1 MAKARFTR
9 DPIRGTIKDTVTGEE
24 FEDVNVRSDTL
35 HDTVLFVSGSQAAG
49 TKRVVFR
56 DVQDKDVIHTT
67 LTQSKKVPENNIM
80 KMNRVGVY
88 VLQANGN
95 ALSVI
100 DDVLKLI
107 CGAYMS
113 FKLNS
118 QEIVKG
124 PLYKFPS
131 GFGATGSTTANNRSL
146 VTVGPPS
153 LVAVPELEQ
162 EQILTDKTELNT
174 TIEVT
179 GADWITS
186 TKITSAT
193 TYTQPSFSIDVPVAV
208 HFGGLIEKPTN
219 T

>member
-1 MAKARFTR
+1 MAKARFVR
-9 DPIRGTIKDTVTGEE
+9 DPVKGTIRDTVTGEE
-24 FEDVNVRSDTL
+24 FEDVNVRSDTF
-35 HDTVLFVSGSQAAG
+35 HDSVIFTAGSTAAG
-49 TKRVVFR
+49 TKKTIFR
-56 DVQDKDVIHTT
+56 DLSDKDLLHTS
-67 LTQSKKVPENNIM
+67 LTQTKKIPENNIM

-88 VLQANGN
+88 LHQANGN
-95 ALSVI
+95 TLTNV
-100 DDVLKLI
+100 DDVLKMI
-107 CGAYMS
+107 CGAVMT

-131 GFGATGSTTANNRSL
+131 GFGATGQTTANNRSL

-174 TIEVT
+174 QLEVT
-179 GADWITS
+179 GADWITNAS
-186 TKITSAT
+186 GPSD
-193 TYTQPSFSIDVPVAV
+193 YVQPSFANDVVVAV
-208 HFGGLIEKPTN
+208 HIGGLIEKPTN